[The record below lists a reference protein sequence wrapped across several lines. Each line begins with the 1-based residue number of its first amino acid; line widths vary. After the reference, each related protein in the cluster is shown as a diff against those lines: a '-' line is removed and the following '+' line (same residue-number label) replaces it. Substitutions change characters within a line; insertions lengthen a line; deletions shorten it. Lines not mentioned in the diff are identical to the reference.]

1 MNPPTMCLAPPRRAG
16 RRFFEPA
23 QGTPPPPLPAREV
36 WAAYK
41 REPTVRVRNLI
52 IEAYLPLLRTIA
64 AGVYKRLPA
73 QVELEE
79 LVSAGLFGLMDAINA
94 YDPERKVRFSTFC
107 SRRVRGSIIDELRLM
122 DLPPRQVR
130 EHEAMVKKVCD
141 SFLKEFGRP
150 PCDDEVLTRLG
161 VEPREA
167 RKILRN
173 GRVTHV
179 SSLSEPTG
187 GGWRMDRPMRVEE
200 TVADKTGPSVIS
212 RAMLR
217 DMRDWALRHL
227 SRTERLV
234 MILYYA
240 EGLTMRE
247 IGRVLGLSESRG
259 CQLRGVSLAK
269 LQAQARAKARE
280 E

>member
-1 MNPPTMCLAPPRRAG
+1 MNLTMSPAPARRGG
-16 RRFFEPA
+16 RRLSEPA
-23 QGTPPPPLPAREV
+23 QGESALPAREI
-36 WAAYK
+36 WLAYK
-41 REPTVRVRNLI
+41 REPTVRVRNLL

-73 QVELEE
+73 QVEMEE
-79 LVSAGLFGLMDAINA
+79 LVSAGLFGLMDAIDA
-94 YDPERKVRFSTFC
+94 FDPEREVRFSTFC

-130 EHEAMVKKVCD
+130 EHEAMVKRVCD
-141 SFLKEFGRP
+141 SFQKEFGRP
-150 PCDDEVLTRLG
+150 PCDDEVLSRLG
-161 VEPREA
+161 VDARQG

-179 SSLSEPTG
+179 SSLSEPA
-187 GGWRMDRPMRVEE
+187 GWRMDRPMRVEE
-200 TVADKTGPSVIS
+200 TVADNRRPSAMS

-234 MILYYA
+234 MVLYYA

-247 IGRVLGLSESRG
+247 IGKVLGLSESRV
-259 CQLRGVSLAK
+259 CQLRSVILAK
-269 LQAQARAKARE
+269 LQAQARARGRE